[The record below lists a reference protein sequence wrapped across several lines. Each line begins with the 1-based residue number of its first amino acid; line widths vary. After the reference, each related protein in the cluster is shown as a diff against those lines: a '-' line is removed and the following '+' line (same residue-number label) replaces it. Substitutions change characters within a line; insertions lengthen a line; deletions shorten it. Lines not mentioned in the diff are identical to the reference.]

1 MALGRCAVE
10 SLKGGALMLVLIL
23 FMFIPQWCCFY
34 TREPVKR
41 NRRLVADSGASKS
54 GVTRKV
60 VAKQE
65 KQKKQE

>member
-1 MALGRCAVE
+1 
-10 SLKGGALMLVLIL
+10 MLVLIL